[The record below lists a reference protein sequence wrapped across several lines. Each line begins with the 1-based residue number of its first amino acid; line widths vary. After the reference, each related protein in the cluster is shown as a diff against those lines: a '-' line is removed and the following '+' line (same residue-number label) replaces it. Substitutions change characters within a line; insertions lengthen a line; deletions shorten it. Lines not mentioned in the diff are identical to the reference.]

1 MMNNKD
7 FLAVQTKKLG
17 DLQHKSQSALDLVTS
32 TINGLK
38 SANEE
43 IASTMADI
51 REYQAMLSEKESQ
64 LDGVKKRNERIV
76 DNFSKL
82 IEC

>member
-17 DLQHKSQSALDLVTS
+17 DLQRKSQSALDLVTS

-43 IASTMADI
+43 IASTMAEI
-51 REYQAMLSEKESQ
+51 RDYQAMLSEKESQ
-64 LDGVKKRNERIV
+64 LDGVMKKNERIV

>member
-1 MMNNKD
+1 MT
-7 FLAVQTKKLG
+7 VQTKKLG
-17 DLQHKSQSALDLVTS
+17 DLQRKSQSALDLVTS

-38 SANEE
+38 SANDE
-43 IASTMADI
+43 IASTMAGI
-51 REYQAMLSEKESQ
+51 RDYRAMLDEKESQ
-64 LDGVKKRNERIV
+64 LDEVMKKNERIV

>member
-1 MMNNKD
+1 MMNSKD
-7 FLAVQTKKLG
+7 FLTVQTKKLG
-17 DLQHKSQSALDLVTS
+17 DLQRKSQSALDLVTS

-38 SANEE
+38 SANAE

-64 LDGVKKRNERIV
+64 LDGVMKKNERIV

>member
-1 MMNNKD
+1 
-7 FLAVQTKKLG
+7 
-17 DLQHKSQSALDLVTS
+17 
-32 TINGLK
+32 
-38 SANEE
+38 
-43 IASTMADI
+43 MADI